1 MRDSFKHTR
10 AHDWYTED
18 NDVRGIGHVERRNA
32 YRKKSNRRARRVL
45 KQQLRN
51 ELDF

>member
-10 AHDWYTED
+10 AHDWNTEEV
-18 NDVRGIGHVERRNA
+18 DVRSIGHTERRNA

-45 KQQLRN
+45 KQQLHR